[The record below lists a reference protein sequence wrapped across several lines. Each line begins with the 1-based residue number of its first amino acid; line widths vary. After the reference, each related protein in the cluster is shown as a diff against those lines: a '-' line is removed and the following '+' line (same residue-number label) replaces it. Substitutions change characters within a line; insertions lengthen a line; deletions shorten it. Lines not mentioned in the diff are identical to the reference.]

1 MPISDHLKILKCRGE
16 ADIRDKETEIRNIE
30 DPRLRE
36 ASRTDEGQMGD
47 TRIEGAEGTDT
58 TLAVV
63 RDCDLLEKILFV
75 TLKIVV
81 EAVVQGLK

>member
-1 MPISDHLKILKCRGE
+1 MKCRGE
-16 ADIRDKETEIRNIE
+16 ADIRDRETEIRNIE

-47 TRIEGAEGTDT
+47 TRIEGEEGTDT

-63 RDCDLLEKILFV
+63 RDCELLEKILSV

-81 EAVVQGLK
+81 EAAVQGLK

>member
-16 ADIRDKETEIRNIE
+16 ADTRDKETEIRNIE

-36 ASRTDEGQMGD
+36 ASRTDEGRMGD
-47 TRIEGAEGTDT
+47 TRIEGAEGKDT

-63 RDCDLLEKILFV
+63 RDCDLLGKILFV
-75 TLKIVV
+75 TLKIAV
-81 EAVVQGLK
+81 EAAVQGLK